1 MLGFDAFK
9 LWVAMKQHF
18 TTKNFDI
25 FQNKGRMKGKY
36 ETFLARSDGPV
47 IEYVASKF
55 EIRDFVYYLASN
67 FIYGN
72 EQCIWEF
79 GQGAANYNLFIA
91 RKKVLGNVV
100 ANDFKSLDNMNI
112 AYNDGIGVI
121 RALTR
126 NQITI
131 ETASVINQVI
141 NLTDQLRPLPVGKMV
156 EPLLMRIDKSKGFI
170 KVPSGV
176 EKYILTNITF

>member
-1 MLGFDAFK
+1 MNGFDGFK
-9 LWVAMKQHF
+9 LWVAMRQHF

-25 FQNKGRMKGKY
+25 FKNKGRMKGKF
-36 ETFLARSDGPV
+36 ETYLARTDYPM
-47 IEYVASKF
+47 IEYVTSRF
-55 EIRDFVYYLASN
+55 ELRDFVYYLAGN

-72 EQCIWEF
+72 DACIWDY

-91 RKKVLGNVV
+91 RKKILGNVV
-100 ANDFKSLDNMNI
+100 ANDFKSLDNINI
-112 AYNDGIGVI
+112 AYNDGVGVV

-131 ETASVINQVI
+131 ETVSVINQVV
-141 NLTDQLRPLPVGKMV
+141 NLTEQLRPLPIGKMV